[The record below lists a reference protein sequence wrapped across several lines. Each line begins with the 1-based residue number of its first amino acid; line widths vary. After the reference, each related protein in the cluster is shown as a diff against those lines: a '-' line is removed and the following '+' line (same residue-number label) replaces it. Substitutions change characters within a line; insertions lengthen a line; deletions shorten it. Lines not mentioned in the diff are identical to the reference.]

1 MYPTIFKCRKITS
14 SLMKKKIFAIIPAH
28 NEEKHI
34 GKVVREA
41 KKYVDEV
48 IVVDDGSKDKTKK
61 SAEKSGAIV
70 LRHVVN
76 LGKGASLKTGCE
88 YAIKHNAD
96 IIITI
101 DADGQHDPKEIP
113 KFLESLKKHDV
124 VLAFRKMNKNMP
136 LILKFG
142 NRVINQTIKFLYGP
156 KIIDSQCGYKAFSAK
171 VYKKIRW
178 KASDYSMESEIIAK
192 IGKHKL
198 SYCEIPIDTIYSDK
212 YKGTTILDGIKIVFD
227 LLIWKLNNI

>member
-1 MYPTIFKCRKITS
+1 
-14 SLMKKKIFAIIPAH
+14 MKKKIFAIIPAH

-34 GKVVREA
+34 GKVVKET
-41 KKYVDEV
+41 KKYIDNV
-48 IVVDDGSKDKTKK
+48 IVVDDGSKDKTKEA
-61 SAEKSGAIV
+61 AEKSRAIV
-70 LRHVVN
+70 LRHLVN
-76 LGKGASLKTGCE
+76 LGKGAALKTGCD
-88 YAIKHNAD
+88 YAVKNKAD
-96 IIITI
+96 IIIVI
-101 DADGQHDPKEIP
+101 DADAQHDPKDIP
-113 KFLESLKKHDV
+113 KFLENMKKYDV
-124 VLAFRKMNKNMP
+124 VLAYRKSNKNMP

-142 NRVINQTIKFLYGP
+142 NGFINQTIKFLYGP

-178 KASDYSMESEIIAK
+178 KSSDYSMESEIIAK
-192 IGKHKL
+192 IGKRKL